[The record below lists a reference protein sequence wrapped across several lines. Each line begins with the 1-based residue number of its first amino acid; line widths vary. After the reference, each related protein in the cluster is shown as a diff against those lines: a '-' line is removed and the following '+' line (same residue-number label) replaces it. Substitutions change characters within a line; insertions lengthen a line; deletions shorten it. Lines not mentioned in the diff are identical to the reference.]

1 MKRFLFYLG
10 HPAHA
15 HYFKYVGKI
24 LKDHGHKI
32 LFAVRKREILVDLI
46 HDFEFEH
53 VMIKDNLNLPNSR
66 VLSILNREFE
76 MFRIVKKF
84 KPDLMA
90 GTDIVIT
97 HIGKV
102 FKIPS
107 IILCDDDS
115 SVVPLMAKFGFRFA
129 SAVICPDICDV
140 KPFNFKKISYKGLQ
154 KLSYL
159 HPNYFSPIKSLIKN
173 VLDVNKRYF
182 IIRLVKL
189 TAHHDKNIKGIDDNL
204 LSSIIDLLKPHGNV
218 YISSERNLPSIFHK
232 YILSMNPKL
241 IHHAIYFSDLFI
253 SDSQS
258 MTVESCILGTPS
270 IRYSDFVGRIS
281 VLEKL
286 EYKYKLT
293 IGITPDGNG
302 AIISKIKE
310 IVAMHDLKDE
320 WQRRRENMLKEMID
334 VTPFIANMLEK
345 FSSRKM
351 KLPITGL
358 TKI

>member
-1 MKRFLFYLG
+1 
-10 HPAHA
+10 
-15 HYFKYVGKI
+15 
-24 LKDHGHKI
+24 
-32 LFAVRKREILVDLI
+32 
-46 HDFEFEH
+46 
-53 VMIKDNLNLPNSR
+53 
-66 VLSILNREFE
+66 
-76 MFRIVKKF
+76 
-84 KPDLMA
+84 
-90 GTDIVIT
+90 
-97 HIGKV
+97 
-102 FKIPS
+102 
-107 IILCDDDS
+107 
-115 SVVPLMAKFGFRFA
+115 
-129 SAVICPDICDV
+129 
-140 KPFNFKKISYKGLQ
+140 
-154 KLSYL
+154 
-159 HPNYFSPIKSLIKN
+159 
-173 VLDVNKRYF
+173 
-182 IIRLVKL
+182 
-189 TAHHDKNIKGIDDNL
+189 
-204 LSSIIDLLKPHGNV
+204 NV

-310 IVAMHDLKDE
+310 IVAMHGLKDE